1 MLNSGLPIFLDYNST
16 TPCAPEVVEAMLPYF
31 TDNFGNPASKNH
43 VFGGLAEE
51 AVEEARNAVAILIGA
66 RSRDLIFT
74 SGATE
79 SVNMAIRGII
89 TTGEKQHIISFP
101 TEHKAVLDTLDNLH
115 SENVDVTLLP
125 VNRHG
130 LPDPDQIKDS
140 IRPETVMVCM
150 MYANNETGTIMPVQQ
165 VGAIC
170 KEAGIH
176 FFCDATQAIGKIPVH
191 AEKDNITMLALSSH
205 KFYGPKGTGVLYI
218 KSGMPKP
225 RPMQFGGGHE
235 NGLRSGTLNV
245 PGIVGMGKAAQL
257 TAKLLPGELSRQT
270 ALKEKFLSRILSDS
284 RIKLN
289 GHRTDCLPNTINLCF
304 DFEGGE
310 QLISKISSR
319 LAVSQG
325 SACSS
330 AVTRPSHVLSAI
342 GCSEWQSFRSMRF
355 SFGRPTTDE
364 EIIRAVEILQ
374 KVISGLK
381 I

>member
-1 MLNSGLPIFLDYNST
+1 MNSGLPIFLDYNST
-16 TPCAPEVVEAMLPYF
+16 TPCAPEVVEAMLPYL

-43 VFGGLAEE
+43 VYGGLAEE
-51 AVEEARNAVAILIGA
+51 AVEEARHAVAILIGA
-66 RSRDLIFT
+66 RSRELIFT

-79 SVNMAIRGII
+79 SVNLAISGTINPAV
-89 TTGEKQHIISFP
+89 KQHIISFP
-101 TEHKAVLDTLDNLH
+101 TEHKAVLDTLENLR
-115 SENVDVTLLP
+115 SENVDVMLLP
-125 VNRHG
+125 VNHEG

-170 KEAGIH
+170 KQAGIH
-176 FFCDATQAIGKIPVH
+176 FFCDATQAIGKIPLH
-191 AEKDNITMLALSSH
+191 TEKDNITMMALSSH
-205 KFYGPKGTGVLYI
+205 KFYGPKGIGALYV
-218 KSGMPKP
+218 KSGMTKPKP
-225 RPMQFGGGHE
+225 IQFGGGHE

-245 PGIVGMGKAAQL
+245 PGIVGMGKAAQVA
-257 TAKLLPGELSRQT
+257 AKLLPGELIRQT
-270 ALKEKFLSRILSDS
+270 TLKENFLSHILSDS
-284 RIKLN
+284 HIKLN
-289 GHRTDCLPNTINLCF
+289 GHPKICLPNTINLCF

-310 QLISKISSR
+310 LLMDRISSH

-330 AVTRPSHVLSAI
+330 AITKPSHVLSAI

-355 SFGRPTTDE
+355 SFGRPTTEE
-364 EIIRAVEILQ
+364 EITKAMEILQ
-374 KVISGLK
+374 KAISRLK

>member
-1 MLNSGLPIFLDYNST
+1 LKSGLPIFLDYNST

-43 VFGGLAEE
+43 VYGGLAEE

-66 RSRDLIFT
+66 RSRELIFT

-79 SVNMAIRGII
+79 SVNLAISGTINPAV
-89 TTGEKQHIISFP
+89 KQHIISFQ
-101 TEHKAVLDTLDNLH
+101 TEHKAVLDTLDNLR
-115 SENVDVTLLP
+115 SEKVEVTLLP
-125 VNRHG
+125 VSRDG
-130 LPDPDQIKDS
+130 LPDTNQIKDS

-150 MYANNETGTIMPVQQ
+150 MYANNEIGTIMPVQQ

-170 KEAGIH
+170 REAGIH

-191 AEKDNITMLALSSH
+191 VEKDNITMMALSSH
-205 KFYGPKGTGVLYI
+205 KFYGPKGTGALYI
-218 KSGMPKP
+218 KSGITKP
-225 RPMQFGGGHE
+225 RAMQLGGGHE

-245 PGIVGMGKAAQL
+245 PGLVGMGKAAQL
-257 TAKLLPGELSRQT
+257 AAKLLTGELNRQT
-270 ALKEKFLSRILSDS
+270 TLKEKFLSRIVSDA

-289 GHRTDCLPNTINLCF
+289 GHPISSLPNTINLCF

-310 QLISKISSR
+310 QLINKISLR

-342 GCSEWQSFRSMRF
+342 GCSEWQSFRSIRF
-355 SFGRPTTDE
+355 SFGRPTTE
-364 EIIRAVEILQ
+364 QEIKMAVEILQ
-374 KVISGLK
+374 KAISELK